1 MQPMKNE
8 CNLIEYVPT
17 TFDANSTVEL
27 LSTGETICLFESI
40 ANEFGN
46 GELKYHFD
54 RETASILIHI
64 DGVPSSISI
73 VDLDPYSTWDSN
85 GESDFIAF
93 RALLNVDPAM
103 VNELNKAHPNVKF
116 YSHSGQVIAEESIYL
131 SYGVSA
137 LNLMDRTSSF
147 ITTITA
153 INH

>member
-1 MQPMKNE
+1 MQPMTNE
-8 CNLIEYVPT
+8 VPLIDYKPT
-17 TFDANSTVEL
+17 TFDADCIIEL
-27 LSTGETICLFESI
+27 ITTSATICLFESV

-54 RETASILIHI
+54 RETSSILISI

-73 VDLDPYSTWDSN
+73 ADLDPYSTWDSN

-93 RALLNVDPAM
+93 RAMLNVDPAT
-103 VNELNKAHPNVKF
+103 VNELNKAHPTVKF
-116 YSHSGQVIAEESIYL
+116 YSHGGQVIAEESVYL
-131 SYGVSA
+131 SHGVSA